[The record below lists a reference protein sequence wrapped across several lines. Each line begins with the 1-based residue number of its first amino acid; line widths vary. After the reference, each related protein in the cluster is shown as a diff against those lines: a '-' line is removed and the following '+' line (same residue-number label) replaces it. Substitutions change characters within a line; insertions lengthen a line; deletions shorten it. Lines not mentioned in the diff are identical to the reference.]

1 MENTSSLK
9 LRRIF
14 IFFLISLLFKPIWL
28 FNNQDLGKP
37 GNDDLS
43 HWLHSAT
50 LVYDFD
56 IKYENDYEVE
66 LGTFNYE
73 TNTPYH
79 PPGAGYLSAPFV
91 LLFSIFDSEEPQRLN
106 PVGSFAYVGFFAASL
121 FYFWMGLYLILKV
134 LIKKNI
140 EFNYLILFSVLVGTL
155 AHFVTTRFMMS
166 HAVEFF
172 LCSYLCYLFEKTRN
186 PYSLYNFGTISLVY
200 LLLSLTRPSTFIYSL
215 CLILIYAKKKDLNLK
230 NLYIA
235 GSSLILTITIHI
247 FISLY
252 LYKTYTIFENYQT
265 NFDEQGYMEFDL
277 FFIIKNTPKIF
288 NLIFSPS
295 MGMIWVLPVVVF
307 GILSIILN
315 TNKEKNYYFVSKV
328 FTFLYFYGAFI
339 VLIVWQ
345 GREVAYGQRLLIG
358 LIPFCAIKLAEFV
371 GNKNFQ
377 FTFNFFTWISYI
389 GYMYFYTSDNLNLK
403 FGKTLWGTEVGFA
416 GENYFIY
423 LFRELLS
430 IENIVS
436 LLGRTIY
443 SVNLFSFIKFE
454 NFISLFRIEK
464 LLPFE
469 KLSKVASLTDIYSST
484 DRAYLISINFLI
496 IIFCFLVTKTIL
508 SGKEKTY

>member
-1 MENTSSLK
+1 LKNKSSSI
-9 LRRIF
+9 LRKII
-14 IFFLISLLFKPIWL
+14 IFFLVSLLFKPIWL

-56 IKYENDYEVE
+56 INYEDDYEVE

-91 LLFSIFDSEEPQRLN
+91 FLFSILDKVEPERLN
-106 PVGSFAYVGFFAASL
+106 PVGSFAYLGYFAASL

-155 AHFVTTRFMMS
+155 AHFVTTRFVMS

-172 LCSYLCYLFEKTRN
+172 LCSYLCYLFEKTNN
-186 PYSLYNFGTISLVY
+186 PYNLANFYTISLIY
-200 LLLSLTRPSTFIYSL
+200 FILSLTRPSTFLYSL
-215 CLILIYAKKKDLNLK
+215 CLILIYAKKKDFNQK
-230 NLYIA
+230 NFYVVA
-235 GSSLILTITIHI
+235 SSLSLSIFFHILT
-247 FISLY
+247 SMY
-252 LYKTYTIFENYQT
+252 LYKTFTIFQNYQT
-265 NFDEQGYMEFDL
+265 NFVEQGYMQFDL
-277 FFIIKNTPKIF
+277 LFILKNSPKVF

-307 GILSIILN
+307 GIFSIILN
-315 TNKEKNYYFVSKV
+315 KNHNKNHNFISKI

-345 GREVAYGQRLLIG
+345 GREVSFGQRLLIG
-358 LIPFCAIKLAEFV
+358 LIPFCAIKLAEYI
-371 GNKNFQ
+371 GNKNFHY
-377 FTFNFFTWISYI
+377 TFNIFTLISYV
-389 GYMYFYTSDNLNLK
+389 GYIYLYTSNNLNLK
-403 FGKTLWGTEVGFA
+403 IGKTLWGTQVGFA

-423 LFRELLS
+423 LFREVLL
-430 IENIVS
+430 IENIIS

-443 SVNLFSFIKFE
+443 SVNLFSFVEFE
-454 NFISLFRIEK
+454 NFTSFLNIEK
-464 LLPFE
+464 LLPLE
-469 KLSKVASLTDIYSST
+469 KLSKVQQLTDIYSST
-484 DRAYLISINFLI
+484 DVGYLVSTNFLI
-496 IIFCFLVTKTIL
+496 ILFCFLVTKTIL
-508 SGKEKTY
+508 GGKAKTH

>member
-1 MENTSSLK
+1 MKNKSSSK
-9 LRRIF
+9 LRKIF

-56 IKYENDYEVE
+56 INYEDDYEVE

-91 LLFSIFDSEEPQRLN
+91 FLFSILDTEDPERLN
-106 PVGSFAYVGFFAASL
+106 PVGSFAYLGFFAASL

-140 EFNYLILFSVLVGTL
+140 EFNYLILFSVLAGTL
-155 AHFVTTRFMMS
+155 AHFVTTRFVMS

-172 LCSYLCYLFEKTRN
+172 LCSYLCYLFEKTNN
-186 PYSLYNFGTISLVY
+186 PYNFANFGTISLIY
-200 LLLSLTRPSTFIYSL
+200 FLLSITRPSTFIYSL
-215 CLILIYAKKKDLNLK
+215 CLILIYAKKRDFNLK
-230 NLYIA
+230 NFYVVASTLTLSIIFH
-235 GSSLILTITIHI
+235 ILT
-247 FISLY
+247 SLY
-252 LYKTYTIFENYQT
+252 LYKTYTIFQNYQT
-265 NFDEQGYMEFDL
+265 NFVEQGYMEFDL
-277 FFIIKNTPKIF
+277 LFILKNSPKMF

-307 GILSIILN
+307 GIVSIILN
-315 TNKEKNYYFVSKV
+315 NNRDKNYNFLSKI

-358 LIPFCAIKLAEFV
+358 LIPFCAIKLAEYV
-371 GNKNFQ
+371 GNKNFH
-377 FTFNFFTWISYI
+377 FTFNIFTWISYI
-389 GYMYFYTSDNLNLK
+389 GYIYFYTSNNLNLK
-403 FGKTLWGTEVGFA
+403 LGKTLWGTEVGFA
-416 GENYFIY
+416 GENYFIF
-423 LFRELLS
+423 LFREILS
-430 IENIVS
+430 IENIIS

-443 SVNLFSFIKFE
+443 SVNLFSFVKFK
-454 NFISLFRIEK
+454 NFISFFNIEK
-464 LLPFE
+464 LLPTE
-469 KLSKVASLTDIYSST
+469 KLSKVEQLTDIYSST
-484 DRAYLISINFLI
+484 DIGYLVAINFLI
-496 IIFCFLVTKTIL
+496 ILFCFLVTKTIL
-508 SGKEKTY
+508 TGKEKTY